1 VSTAD
6 PKDHERIE
14 ELLAGYALRSLS
26 GEDAVETD
34 RLLAAHVPTCVT
46 CRRTLLDLTATVAD
60 LAFAATP
67 VEPPETLLPR
77 LHRELEPR
85 ERRRP
90 GRWTVAAAGVAVA
103 VVALG
108 IAFSQGLQLE
118 DLEERT
124 ARMNEVLQYLQRPGV
139 QTDRLVPSEDGGG
152 QMSQVAAPDVGFF
165 YLLAEDVPP
174 PPPGAAYGVWLSDGG
189 TTDAV
194 FVGTLPWG
202 PGLQVVRVPFDR
214 SGFDRV
220 VITLEDAGAMTPT
233 SPGPPVWEAAA

>member
-6 PKDHERIE
+6 PREHERIE

-26 GEDAVETD
+26 GEDAAETD
-34 RLLAAHVPTCVT
+34 RLLATHVPSCLT
-46 CRRTLLDLTATVAD
+46 CRRTLLELTATVAE
-60 LAFAATP
+60 LAFAAPP

-77 LHRELEPR
+77 LHRQLEPR
-85 ERRRP
+85 GRRRP
-90 GRWTVAAAGVAVA
+90 GRWTGAAAGIAVA

-118 DLEERT
+118 DLEERS
-124 ARMNEVLQYLQRPGV
+124 ARMNEVLQYLQHPGV
-139 QTDRLVPSEDGGG
+139 QTDRLVPSDDGGG
-152 QMSQVAAPDVGFF
+152 QMSEVAAPDVGFF

-174 PPPGAAYGVWLSDGG
+174 PPAGAAYGVWLSDGG
-189 TTDAV
+189 ATDAV

-202 PGLQVVRVPFDR
+202 PGLRVVKVPFDR
-214 SGFDRV
+214 SGFDRIV
-220 VITLEDAGAMTPT
+220 VTLEDAGAVPP